1 MCAKQSELV
10 LPVQGGKQLWT
21 SSVGGNDV
29 WALVITDV
37 WRERE
42 GGFLYD
48 MKERIPEKQNGLCL
62 DEF

>member
-1 MCAKQSELV
+1 M
-10 LPVQGGKQLWT
+10 WT

-42 GGFLYD
+42 GRFLYD
-48 MKERIPEKQNGLCL
+48 MKERIPEKQNGLRLCL